1 MRIHLDLLRS
11 WFRTRSKTRG
21 FRASSVTCLVFCHE
35 YRDYLKF
42 LAARISEVS
51 DEVIFAVDD
60 RVSLQHLRQ
69 LRRLNVRIILH
80 KFEESIENSFS
91 IYREAT
97 SEFVVRFDADE
108 LPSDLLLAEISNLR
122 EHGSDCSGFLIPRAW
137 VVGKGESFINSYPW
151 YPDMQSRVVRTNARL
166 RKYPLKIH
174 EPILPEGRICSFTGV
189 IYHFDLV
196 LRTVGERKEK
206 VERYRNISEPLLED
220 GREVS
225 STYYLPELAQ
235 GVQYSFFETDERRYV
250 QRALKSRPFNKV
262 VSFCKGLV
270 HPLGKLS
277 QIEHHDKERMHPKTF
292 ANFKF
297 DAVVTWVNTIS
308 NNENFHVLVT
318 VQNCSDFSWPIH
330 EGGFGVAVG
339 ARRKQESG
347 DVVDVA
353 RGTFSQVVE
362 PGRSSSAVLVI
373 PRGAEQLGVIEIGVV
388 DESREWLDSSM
399 MDLRI

>member
-1 MRIHLDLLRS
+1 VS
-11 WFRTRSKTRG
+11 
-21 FRASSVTCLVFCHE
+21 CLVFCHE
-35 YRDYLKF
+35 YSDFLKF

-80 KFEESIENSFS
+80 KFEEMIENSFS

-97 SEFVVRFDADE
+97 SDFVVRFDADE

-122 EHGSDCSGFLIPRAW
+122 EHGSDCSGYLIPRAW
-137 VVGKGESFINSYPW
+137 VVDDGESFINSYPW
-151 YPDMQSRVVRTNARL
+151 FPDMQSRVVRTNARL
-166 RKYPLKIH
+166 RTYPLKIH

-196 LRTVGERKEK
+196 LRTLSERKEK
-206 VERYRNISEPLLED
+206 VKRYRNISESLLED

-235 GVQYSFFETDERRYV
+235 GLQYSFFETDERRYV
-250 QRALKSRPFNKV
+250 QRGLKSRPFNKV
-262 VSFCKGLV
+262 LSFCEGLI

-277 QIEHHDKERMHPKTF
+277 QIEHHDKECVQPKTF
-292 ANFKF
+292 ENFNF
-297 DAVVTWVNTIS
+297 DAVITAVKPIS
-308 NNENFHVLVT
+308 NIESFHVLVT
-318 VQNCSDFSWPIH
+318 VQNISDFSWPIC

-347 DVVDVA
+347 DVVDIA
-353 RGTFSQVVE
+353 RGIFPGVVE
-362 PGRSSSAVLVI
+362 PGRSASAVLVI
-373 PRGAEQLGVIEIGVV
+373 PRGVEKLGAIEVGVV
-388 DESREWLDSSM
+388 DESREWLESSM
-399 MDLRI
+399 INLKI

>member
-1 MRIHLDLLRS
+1 M
-11 WFRTRSKTRG
+11 
-21 FRASSVTCLVFCHE
+21 TCLVFCHE
-35 YRDYLKF
+35 YSDFLKF

-69 LRRLNVRIILH
+69 LRSLKVRIILH

-91 IYREAT
+91 IYREVT
-97 SEFVVRFDADE
+97 SDFVVRFDADE

-122 EHGSDCSGFLIPRAW
+122 EHGSDCSGYLIPRVW
-137 VVGKGESFINSYPW
+137 VVDDGESFINSYPW
-151 YPDMQSRVVRTNARL
+151 FPDMQSRVVRTNARL
-166 RKYPLKIH
+166 RTYPLKIH

-196 LRTVGERKEK
+196 LRTLSERKEK

-225 STYYLPELAQ
+225 STYYLPELAH
-235 GVQYSFFETDERRYV
+235 GLQYSFFETDERRYV
-250 QRALKSRPFNKV
+250 QHGLKTRPFNKV
-262 VSFCKGLV
+262 LSFCKGLI
-270 HPLGKLS
+270 HPIGKLS
-277 QIEHHDKERMHPKTF
+277 QIEYHDKERMQPKTL
-292 ANFKF
+292 ANFNF
-297 DAVVTWVNTIS
+297 DAVITAVKTIS
-308 NNENFHVLVT
+308 NNESFHVLVT
-318 VQNCSDFSWPIH
+318 VQNTSDFSWPIC

-347 DVVDVA
+347 DVVDIA
-353 RGTFSQVVE
+353 RGTFSSVVE

-373 PRGAEQLGVIEIGVV
+373 PRGVEEAGTIEIGVV

-399 MDLRI
+399 MNLRI